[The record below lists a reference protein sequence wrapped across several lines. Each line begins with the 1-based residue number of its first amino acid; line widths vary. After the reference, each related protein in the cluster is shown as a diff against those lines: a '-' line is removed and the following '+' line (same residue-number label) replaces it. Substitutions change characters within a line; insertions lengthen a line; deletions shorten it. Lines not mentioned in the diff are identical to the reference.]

1 MAASKLMMVVV
12 VMAIASFRS
21 TVAQTSHVVGDTFG
35 WNIPNDG
42 NATYITWAS
51 GQNFTVGDTL
61 VFTFATNF
69 HDVAEVREEAY
80 GPCTIAN
87 PISINNT
94 GPATLTLTRP
104 GNHYYICTFGTHC
117 RAGQKLTISV
127 AESSTAPPP
136 AGSTTPPPAGSTTP
150 PPAGSTTPPPAGTTP
165 PAPPAPSSASSF
177 TAVVPITF
185 LAAALAF
192 FY

>member
-1 MAASKLMMVVV
+1 MAASKLMIVVV
-12 VMAIASFRS
+12 VMAIASFRLPS
-21 TVAQTSHVVGDTFG
+21 TVAQTSHVVGDTTG
-35 WNIPNDG
+35 WTIPPGG

-51 GQNFTVGDTL
+51 SQTFTVGDTL
-61 VFTFATNF
+61 VFNFATNA

-80 GPCTIAN
+80 GPCTTAN
-87 PISINNT
+87 PISTNNT
-94 GPATLTLTRP
+94 GPAILTLTRP

-117 RAGQKLTISV
+117 QAGQKLTITV
-127 AESSTAPPP
+127 AESSTTPAPP
-136 AGSTTPPPAGSTTP
+136 GSTTPPS
-150 PPAGSTTPPPAGTTP
+150 
-165 PAPPAPSSASSF
+165 PPAPSSASSF